1 MLEEIAELEK
11 IIYYKKLGSNSPE
24 YEEMNRLTD
33 SLLNQSKINERC
45 TSRVYTV
52 ADSYDLNDMYARTL
66 CDARNG
72 IGISLSLKMN
82 GLSETIYYTR
92 MPKEEIAFIHS
103 ELIKAKKKL
112 RTY

>member
-1 MLEEIAELEK
+1 MLEEIKELEK

-33 SLLNQSKINERC
+33 SILNHGKINERC

-52 ADSYDLNDMYARTL
+52 ADSYDLKNMYAMTL
-66 CDARNG
+66 GDARNG
-72 IGISLSLKMN
+72 ISISLSLTMN
-82 GLSETIYYTR
+82 GLSEYIYYTR